1 MATCFALLSADQ
13 VLEPVE
19 MLKVASGGLAP
30 SEVIEVA
37 VKPAGFPLWSVRV
50 ITDTPE
56 ACLLNT
62 ARSASVDSVT
72 GSKLF
77 ITLFLFT

>member
-1 MATCFALLSADQ
+1 
-13 VLEPVE
+13 
-19 MLKVASGGLAP
+19 MLKVARGGLAP
-30 SEVIEVA
+30 REVIEVA
-37 VKPAGFPLWSVRV
+37 VKPAGFPLRSVSV

-62 ARSASVDSVT
+62 ARSASVDSAT

-77 ITLFLFT
+77 MALFLFT